1 MSRTAK
7 LTLLLTSS
15 ITGLTVWGVHFL
27 QTSERDAMYQGVIRD
42 EERIKVRLA
51 QLAREA
57 EFEEQKV
64 RREYLEHVQPIS
76 NPSGPKPEKPKIT
89 SNNDGQ
95 IPSPVKLEGCK
106 TC

>member
-42 EERIKVRLA
+42 KERIEARLA

-57 EFEEQKV
+57 EFEQQKLK
-64 RREYLEHVQPIS
+64 REHLESIQPEL
-76 NPSGPKPEKPKIT
+76 K
-89 SNNDGQ
+89 
-95 IPSPVKLEGCK
+95 
-106 TC
+106 

>member
-1 MSRTAK
+1 
-7 LTLLLTSS
+7 
-15 ITGLTVWGVHFL
+15 
-27 QTSERDAMYQGVIRD
+27 MYQGVIRD

-64 RREYLEHVQPIS
+64 RREYLENLQPIS
-76 NPSGPKPEKPKIT
+76 NPTGPKPEKSKLNL
-89 SNNDGQ
+89 SNDGE
-95 IPSPVKLEGCK
+95 ITAVKLESCK

>member
-1 MSRTAK
+1 MSRTAR

-57 EFEEQKV
+57 EFEEQKLDENILKIFN
-64 RREYLEHVQPIS
+64 RSPIQPDL
-76 NPSGPKPEKPKIT
+76 NLR
-89 SNNDGQ
+89 NLN
-95 IPSPVKLEGCK
+95 
-106 TC
+106 